1 MPLSGI
7 QYLIINVLET
17 LELLSWRI
25 YDEEK
30 GFWYIETPSRV
41 LPRAAILQSGEIVR
55 IDELED
61 DDETARYQKRTRPQI
76 RRINGDRA
84 SAIP

>member
-1 MPLSGI
+1 MPSSGV
-7 QYLIINVLET
+7 QYLIINALET
-17 LELLSWRI
+17 LDLLIWRI

-41 LPRAAILQSGEIVR
+41 LPRAAILQSGEIIR

-61 DDETARYQKRTRPQI
+61 YDETAWY
-76 RRINGDRA
+76 
-84 SAIP
+84 